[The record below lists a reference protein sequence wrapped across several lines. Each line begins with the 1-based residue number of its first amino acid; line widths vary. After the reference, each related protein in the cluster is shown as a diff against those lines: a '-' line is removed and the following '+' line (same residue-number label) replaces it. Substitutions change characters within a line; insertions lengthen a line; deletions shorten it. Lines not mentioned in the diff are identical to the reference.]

1 MRASRHRVLDQALAR
16 RKWSAGSELTEF
28 FKEVWE
34 QNQEEKITFLCIGT
48 DRSSGDALGPL
59 TGSRLIQYGFTH
71 VIGTLERPC
80 DSSNFNDCLKAIP
93 TDHQVVAI
101 DACLGTSS
109 SVGHYILARQPLLPA
124 QSVGG
129 NLPPVG
135 DYSVAAI
142 VNVKGPKPYSSLQM
156 ASLYQVMGMAEEI
169 AGAVALAFGRITESA
184 SKHGSELAVLD

>member
-1 MRASRHRVLDQALAR
+1 MRTSKRHALDEALAR
-16 RKWSAGSELTEF
+16 RKWSAGSELNGF
-28 FKEVWE
+28 FKEVWN
-34 QNQEEKITFLCIGT
+34 QNQGEKISFLCIGT

-59 TGSRLIQYGFTH
+59 AGSKLIKYGFRH
-71 VIGTLERPC
+71 VIGTLDHPC
-80 DSSNFNDCLKAIP
+80 DSSNFNDRMKAIP
-93 TDHQVVAI
+93 QNHLIVAI
-101 DACLGTSS
+101 DACLGTAA

-156 ASLYQVMGMAEEI
+156 TSLYQVMCMAEEI
-169 AGAVALAFGRITESA
+169 ASAAAAAFGMIPDLA
-184 SKHGSELAVLD
+184 SKHGSELAILD